1 MSTPSSEDARD
12 DARRELEQRA
22 LRNVRG
28 LVDKIDATEEHDAR
42 VQKRL
47 LAAIIVGAVL
57 VAITLGVVVTRQE
70 KPGTVSIDPSKLPP
84 IRPGPPEK

>member
-1 MSTPSSEDARD
+1 MSTPSSDEAQ
-12 DARRELEQRA
+12 RELEQRA
-22 LRNVRG
+22 LRNVRN

-57 VAITLGVVVTRQE
+57 VAITLGVVITRQE
-70 KPGTVSIDPSKLPP
+70 KPRPVVVDPAKLPP
-84 IRPGPPEK
+84 IQPGPPK

>member
-1 MSTPSSEDARD
+1 MSTPSSDEAQ
-12 DARRELEQRA
+12 RELEQRA
-22 LRNVRG
+22 LRNVRN
-28 LVDKIDATEEHDAR
+28 LVDKIDAGEEHDAR

-70 KPGTVSIDPSKLPP
+70 KPKPVVIDPAKLPP
-84 IRPGPPEK
+84 IKPGPPKQ

>member
-1 MSTPSSEDARD
+1 MTTSSSDEAQ
-12 DARRELEQRA
+12 RELEQRA
-22 LRNVRG
+22 LRNVRN

-57 VAITLGVVVTRQE
+57 VAITLGVVITRQE
-70 KPGTVSIDPSKLPP
+70 KPRPVVVDPAKLPP
-84 IRPGPPEK
+84 IQPGPPK